1 MASPA
6 PPADVNAAESHESTI
21 QLQASATSLMPIPY
35 QTHSNTV
42 NTQTDRYSKAAYK
55 IDAALLLLYC
65 MTFSEEKH
73 HNVMKIMNSKNF
85 E

>member
-1 MASPA
+1 MTSPA
-6 PPADVNAAESHESTI
+6 PPADVNAAESHKPTI
-21 QLQASATSLMPIPY
+21 QLQAPATLLMPISY

-42 NTQTDRYSKAAYK
+42 NPQTDQYSKAVYK
-55 IDAALLLLYC
+55 IDAALLLLYH